1 MAGPTTCTDVFTV
14 ELCVCWCKCV
24 YSGLFTSLLWTP
36 TVTQSLECLTDAW
49 HWARTQTCCSCFSP
63 PTFPSIHC
71 AAQPQL
77 GRSHRGILLLV
88 DSGPQDTE
96 PSFHGDFTNTPGPE
110 RTSLWQGG
118 TMETGTDHK
127 GQFLGIPVPGITP
140 VVLQTP
146 EEQWRQR
153 CWRSEGDAVFQGALW
168 LIGEKQ
174 SGHSCQ
180 MHRMNANRPMR
191 MLKSAFFRK
200 KSGEVW
206 TDKSVD
212 RGTD

>member
-1 MAGPTTCTDVFTV
+1 MYIHWPVYFPPVNPYCDPVSGVPKWCMALSQDPNMP
-14 ELCVCWCKCV
+14 L
-24 YSGLFTSLLWTP
+24 LF
-36 TVTQSLECLTDAW
+36 
-49 HWARTQTCCSCFSP
+49 F
-63 PTFPSIHC
+63 FPSIHC

-77 GRSHRGILLLV
+77 VRSHRGIPLLV
-88 DSGPQDTE
+88 ESGPQDTE

-110 RTSLWQGG
+110 RTSLWQGA

-127 GQFLGIPVPGITP
+127 AQFLGIQVPGITP

-146 EEQWRQR
+146 EEHRRQR

-174 SGHSCQ
+174 SDHSCQ
-180 MHRMNANRPMR
+180 MHRMNVNKPIR

-200 KSGEVW
+200 KKSGEVW
-206 TDKSVD
+206 TDKSID